1 MIAIIARVH
10 ACAPISMRVRVCARG
25 GLCGVAFAH
34 MYALYCS
41 AVDRA
46 TERGPDGSS
55 ATRNATPHPTSQAT
69 RRARLPEGKECLAHS
84 GVLLAGFLVYNYKY
98 IHSSR
103 GLLQCTPFSMGW
115 TWEGK
120 EGGRTI
126 WRTAGSGRAE
136 SRWVYVSTIVI
147 TSPGNFPGG
156 FPA

>member
-1 MIAIIARVH
+1 MLACTHVPRYPC
-10 ACAPISMRVRVCARG
+10 ACACARSEG
-25 GLCGVAFAH
+25 CVGVAFAH
-34 MYALYCS
+34 MYALYCA

-46 TERGPDGSS
+46 IERGPDGGGS

-84 GVLLAGFLVYNYKY
+84 GVLLAGLLVYNYKY
-98 IHSSR
+98 IPSSR

-120 EGGRTI
+120 DSEGGRTI